1 MLDYHEMRCDLGCD
15 PGCAL
20 GCAPGVLGDESLTCS
35 QSWESATRRAHV
47 RMHDSVHAR
56 PQSRAPTTAAE
67 GVHLGTALR
76 PILLER
82 IKSQRTLGDDGVPRE
97 AHIGQY

>member
-1 MLDYHEMRCDLGCD
+1 MRGWHD
-15 PGCAL
+15 PYDSGSV
-20 GCAPGVLGDESLTCS
+20 APGGTLEVL
-35 QSWESATRRAHV
+35 
-47 RMHDSVHAR
+47 
-56 PQSRAPTTAAE
+56 PIAPTTAAE